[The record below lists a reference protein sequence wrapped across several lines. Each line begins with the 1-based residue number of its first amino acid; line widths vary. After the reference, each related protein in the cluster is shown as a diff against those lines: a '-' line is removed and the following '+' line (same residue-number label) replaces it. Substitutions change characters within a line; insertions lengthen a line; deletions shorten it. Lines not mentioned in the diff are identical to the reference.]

1 MEKIR
6 ESCIANNFQEIKN
19 FLVVTFEEINDHDT
33 VSLTDGQT

>member
-1 MEKIR
+1 MTATFEEKK
-6 ESCIANNFQEIKN
+6 F